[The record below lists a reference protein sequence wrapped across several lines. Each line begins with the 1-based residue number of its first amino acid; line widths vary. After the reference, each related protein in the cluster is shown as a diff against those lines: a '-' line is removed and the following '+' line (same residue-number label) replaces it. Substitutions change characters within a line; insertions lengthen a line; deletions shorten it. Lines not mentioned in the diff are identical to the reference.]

1 MSEKIDWIISQLYS
15 TESIEICHGRLNA
28 LFEIDNPVPQPE
40 ISVPIDLD
48 KMWGIVP
55 PDQAYKILS
64 GRIWDRILVA
74 IADNKPET
82 VKKFVG
88 LLVVGGDMTAAI
100 ASKVGL
106 VLSGKILDPNW
117 QPKVMT
123 TLARLAGYDYVSLEE
138 VQKAVDWKNEKLYQI
153 TKPIS

>member
-1 MSEKIDWIISQLYS
+1 MSNKIEWILSQLILNETAEDCS
-15 TESIEICHGRLNA
+15 SRLNS
-28 LFEIDNPVPQPE
+28 LFEIDNPLPQPE
-40 ISVPIDLD
+40 IPAPIDLD

-64 GRIWDRILVA
+64 GRIWDRILTA

-88 LLVVGGDMTAAI
+88 LLVVGGDMTATVAG
-100 ASKVGL
+100 KVGL
-106 VLSGKILDPNW
+106 ALSGKVLDPDW

-123 TLARLAGYDYVSLEE
+123 TLARLAEYDYVSLEE
-138 VQKAVDWKNEKLYQI
+138 VQEAVDLRD
-153 TKPIS
+153 KPVVESDAP